1 MREQIFVEIK
11 LNKRIAKNKTFCSVS
26 PRGVLLLLILVGG
39 VPPGSP
45 NPDPISDRKMS
56 FSRPVFRPS
65 LMLVLLKLE
74 RKQKKNSL
82 NSFRFSNSHI
92 SLSLI
97 SYSFGIETIN
107 TFIHSVVPSKTIP
120 DSRPKWAKCI
130 LVFRPKRPKNP
141 TRWGGKYLYSLYE
154 GVPPPPRVFPL
165 SQSFIYIFSMIGL
178 SPGNTPGIF

>member
-154 GVPPPPRVFPL
+154 GVPPPGVSSVSIIHLYFFHDRSL
-165 SQSFIYIFSMIGL
+165 SREHSRNF
-178 SPGNTPGIF
+178 

>member
-11 LNKRIAKNKTFCSVS
+11 LNKSIAKNKTFCSVS

-74 RKQKKNSL
+74 RKQKKFLKFVSIFEFAYF
-82 NSFRFSNSHI
+82 SFFLTH
-92 SLSLI
+92 LQL
-97 SYSFGIETIN
+97 
-107 TFIHSVVPSKTIP
+107 
-120 DSRPKWAKCI
+120 
-130 LVFRPKRPKNP
+130 KR
-141 TRWGGKYLYSLYE
+141 
-154 GVPPPPRVFPL
+154 
-165 SQSFIYIFSMIGL
+165 
-178 SPGNTPGIF
+178 

>member
-11 LNKRIAKNKTFCSVS
+11 LNKRIAKKKPFLLF
-26 PRGVLLLLILVGG
+26 PPGGVLLLLILVGG

-56 FSRPVFRPS
+56 FSRPVFRPR

-92 SLSLI
+92 SLSFLLI
-97 SYSFGIETIN
+97 WN
-107 TFIHSVVPSKTIP
+107 
-120 DSRPKWAKCI
+120 
-130 LVFRPKRPKNP
+130 
-141 TRWGGKYLYSLYE
+141 
-154 GVPPPPRVFPL
+154 
-165 SQSFIYIFSMIGL
+165 
-178 SPGNTPGIF
+178 